1 MNEFTTVVVEQ
12 STLKLDNKGLIQ
24 LKQIRKW
31 TALLSIL
38 GFVFLAVI
46 VLISIVALV
55 NIKGVA
61 ENQRQLLTVVPLILI
76 GVIYFFPILYLWKFS
91 KYAKE
96 AIANNDTLKLSS
108 ALQYLKSH
116 YKFMA
121 ILILVIA
128 IGYLVAGGIFMSGRF
143 GNSAVDISIH

>member
-1 MNEFTTVVVEQ
+1 MDNLTSVPNEQ
-12 STLKLDNKGLIQ
+12 PTLTLDTDGRHQ

-38 GFVFLAVI
+38 GFVFLALI
-46 VLISIVALV
+46 VLISVVALV

-61 ENQRQLLTVVPLILI
+61 ENQRQLLTVVPLMLM
-76 GVIYFFPILYLWKFS
+76 GVIYYFPIFYLWKFS
-91 KYAKE
+91 KHSKE
-96 AIANNDTLKLSS
+96 AITNNDTLKLSS
-108 ALQYLKSH
+108 ALRYLKSH

-128 IGYLVAGGIFMSGRF
+128 IGYLVAGGAMFMSGKF
-143 GNSAVDISIH
+143 GQF